1 MDKGG
6 AERQLVELAKGLASK
21 GHQIEVLVFYGGG
34 ELEQCLIDSNIRV
47 YHLGKTARWDVIGFL
62 FKCYQAIRSSNPQV
76 LHSYLVTAN
85 TIAALLKPFLSQ
97 AQIVWGVRAGNM
109 NLENYDWVARW
120 SYRIESWFSP
130 FADLIICNSES
141 GREYAAAKGFPRK
154 KMVVIPNGIDTTYF
168 KPDPVTRLR
177 GRAVWGISESD
188 FLIGLVARLDPIKG
202 HETFLRA
209 AAKYVKNHSKVRFI
223 CVGDGPA
230 DYTKQ
235 LQQMS
240 LGLGLGNKVIWT
252 GGQRDMVMV
261 YNALDVMTSAS
272 YGEGFPNVVG
282 EAMAC
287 GIPCVVTAV
296 GDSAQ
301 IVAETG
307 KIVAPYDEDAM
318 AAAWT
323 SLDADARQTLGA
335 LARVRICKMFSCE
348 SLVEK
353 TENLLFRQTSKDWVD
368 LNQKGILQ

>member
-1 MDKGG
+1 
-6 AERQLVELAKGLASK
+6 
-21 GHQIEVLVFYGGG
+21 
-34 ELEQCLIDSNIRV
+34 
-47 YHLGKTARWDVIGFL
+47 
-62 FKCYQAIRSSNPQV
+62 
-76 LHSYLVTAN
+76 
-85 TIAALLKPFLSQ
+85 
-97 AQIVWGVRAGNM
+97 
-109 NLENYDWVARW
+109 
-120 SYRIESWFSP
+120 
-130 FADLIICNSES
+130 
-141 GREYAAAKGFPRK
+141 
-154 KMVVIPNGIDTTYF
+154 
-168 KPDPVTRLR
+168 
-177 GRAVWGISESD
+177 
-188 FLIGLVARLDPIKG
+188 
-202 HETFLRA
+202 
-209 AAKYVKNHSKVRFI
+209 
-223 CVGDGPA
+223 
-230 DYTKQ
+230 
-235 LQQMS
+235 MS